1 MGFSILAQSKYG
13 ISSAHTHTHAQ
24 LWQSMWKMMKA
35 KNKCQRQMLCYQY
48 ILSVHTNSNYQL
60 RIHRLREE
68 KSNLFLPI
76 SMFIITFL
84 HQCFHIIYDKELNSF
99 TWTDDIY
106 LRPIHLLVCCVFIHT
121 CTIFVLS
128 SCACESHKNSPE
140 FSHKNKQH
148 NRLIKNWIMHFA
160 KCNPLFLICFS
171 CECHIQLPLTCPW
184 ISPHTVTGVLTGWIF
199 DSSNNKSQTKSHN
212 CLRSFSGKYLHSLDI
227 SNHLSRSGIV
237 HLNQRN
243 FERNFLSLSALYFNI
258 LGDDFFFA

>member
-60 RIHRLREE
+60 RIHRLRKE

-99 TWTDDIY
+99 T
-106 LRPIHLLVCCVFIHT
+106 
-121 CTIFVLS
+121 
-128 SCACESHKNSPE
+128 
-140 FSHKNKQH
+140 
-148 NRLIKNWIMHFA
+148 
-160 KCNPLFLICFS
+160 
-171 CECHIQLPLTCPW
+171 
-184 ISPHTVTGVLTGWIF
+184 
-199 DSSNNKSQTKSHN
+199 
-212 CLRSFSGKYLHSLDI
+212 
-227 SNHLSRSGIV
+227 
-237 HLNQRN
+237 
-243 FERNFLSLSALYFNI
+243 
-258 LGDDFFFA
+258 